1 MSKIVK
7 FLSISLLVLA
17 FLSGGATAKVS
28 EEEAARLGKDLTPVG
43 AEKAGNADGTIPEW
57 TGGITKPPEG
67 YKPGDHHP
75 LPFPE
80 DKPLFTIT
88 AQNLDKYKDKLTPG
102 QIAMFKVY
110 PETYK
115 MTVYKTYRTA
125 SYPQFVY
132 DASIE
137 NARNAEL
144 IENGNGFKGAR
155 VTSPFP
161 MPKNGV
167 EAIWN
172 HILHYRGNTVI
183 KYGAQAA
190 PTRGGSYTIM
200 KMVEKI
206 VVDYANPDKSLEEL
220 AKANIFGKFV
230 QVITSPARL
239 SGTALLIHESINQ
252 VKKPRQAWT
261 YNSGQRRVRRAPNVA
276 YDTPGTAAD
285 GLRTT
290 DDWDMMNGSPDRYN
304 WELKGKKEIYIPY
317 NTYKLHS
324 DQVKYKDILKPGHIN
339 KDLVRYELH
348 RVWVVEATL
357 KKGIRHLYKK
367 RVFYLDEDSWAG
379 ALEDIYDA
387 RDQLWRFYAAHQI
400 NYYEVPNLW
409 STLDCIYD
417 LQAGRYLAVGLD
429 NESKMYDYS
438 AKLPSG
444 EFTPAALRR
453 AGK

>member
-57 TGGITKPPEG
+57 TGGITKLPEG

-220 AKANIFGKFV
+220 EKANIFGKFV

-261 YNSGQRRVRRAPNVA
+261 YNSGQRRV
-276 YDTPGTAAD
+276 
-285 GLRTT
+285 
-290 DDWDMMNGSPDRYN
+290 
-304 WELKGKKEIYIPY
+304 
-317 NTYKLHS
+317 
-324 DQVKYKDILKPGHIN
+324 
-339 KDLVRYELH
+339 
-348 RVWVVEATL
+348 
-357 KKGIRHLYKK
+357 
-367 RVFYLDEDSWAG
+367 
-379 ALEDIYDA
+379 
-387 RDQLWRFYAAHQI
+387 
-400 NYYEVPNLW
+400 
-409 STLDCIYD
+409 
-417 LQAGRYLAVGLD
+417 
-429 NESKMYDYS
+429 
-438 AKLPSG
+438 
-444 EFTPAALRR
+444 
-453 AGK
+453 